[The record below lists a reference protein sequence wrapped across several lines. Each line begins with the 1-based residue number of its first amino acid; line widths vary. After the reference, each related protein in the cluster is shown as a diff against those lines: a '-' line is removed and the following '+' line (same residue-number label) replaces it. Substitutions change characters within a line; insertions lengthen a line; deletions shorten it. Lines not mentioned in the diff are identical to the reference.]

1 MTNMTAGSVSRA
13 ARAAIFAVVCVTTA
27 ALGHAV
33 VSAQPL
39 PSWVLVAVLG
49 ATGSAAWW
57 SAGRE
62 RGGFAVT
69 GSAVVAQLAL
79 HSLFGL
85 AQSCRT
91 GLDLRTAASSA
102 SSASMASRGDMTG
115 MSHLAGMAGE
125 LAASPAHVG
134 DIGAM
139 RGEMSELQ
147 MVHSGH
153 GTLGMFLAHVLAALV
168 CGLWLW
174 RGEAAAFRLAR
185 SVAAVWFAPLMLVL
199 ATLGWTGRKPAARPV
214 AGRGHVL
221 RLRGVFLHHVLSR
234 RGPPHPSICC

>member
-27 ALGHAV
+27 ALGHALM
-33 VSAQPL
+33 SARPL
-39 PSWVLVAVLG
+39 PAGALAAALG

-69 GSAVVAQLAL
+69 GSTVVAQLAL

-85 AQSCRT
+85 AQSCRSVLGQET
-91 GLDLRTAASSA
+91 MH
-102 SSASMASRGDMTG
+102 SASMAPSGDMTG
-115 MSHLAGMAGE
+115 MSHLAGMAGR
-125 LAASPAHVG
+125 LAASTVHRG
-134 DIGAM
+134 DIGAL
-139 RGEMSELQ
+139 RGEMSELR

-153 GTLGMFLAHVLAALV
+153 GTIGMFLAHVLAALV

-185 SVAAVWFAPLMLVL
+185 SVATVWFAPLMLVL
-199 ATLGWTGRKPAARPV
+199 ATLGRPGRRPTARGV
-214 AGRGHVL
+214 AGGGHVL

-234 RGPPHPSICC
+234 RGPPNPSFCC